1 MWYNTR
7 DFMKGVFSM
16 LKKLNSELITS
27 LLFILIGVLLVVFR
41 DRTLGLVM
49 TVAGAIFLISGVL
62 ELLKNN
68 WTGGAVS
75 LIIGLS
81 IIVFG
86 WILTEIVILVFGILI
101 ALKGLVALI
110 DELRKFKKNALD
122 ITFAVLTI
130 VIGLLLAFGEL
141 LSIMIA
147 IAGVMLMFNGIVRLI
162 SAATKNEIR

>member
-1 MWYNTR
+1 MCYNTK
-7 DFMKGVFSM
+7 DFMKGVCSM
-16 LKKLNSELITS
+16 LKKFNSELILS
-27 LLFILIGVLLVVFR
+27 LLYILIGVLLVIFR

-49 TVAGAIFLISGVL
+49 TVAGVIFLVFGIL
-62 ELLKNN
+62 ELLRSN

-86 WILTEIVILVFGILI
+86 WVLTEIVILVFGILI
-101 ALKGLVALI
+101 ALKGVVALI
-110 DELRKFKKNALD
+110 DELRRFKKNAVD
-122 ITFAVLTI
+122 IIFAVLTI

-147 IAGVMLMFNGIVRLI
+147 IAGVMLMFNGIVKLI
-162 SAATKNEIR
+162 SSAAKTDN

>member
-1 MWYNTR
+1 
-7 DFMKGVFSM
+7 M

>member
-1 MWYNTR
+1 
-7 DFMKGVFSM
+7 MKGVFSM

-86 WILTEIVILVFGILI
+86 WILTGIVILIFGILI

-110 DELRKFKKNALD
+110 EELRKFKKNALD
-122 ITFAVLTI
+122 ISFAVLTI

>member
-1 MWYNTR
+1 
-7 DFMKGVFSM
+7 M
-16 LKKLNSELITS
+16 LKKFNSELILS
-27 LLFILIGVLLVVFR
+27 LLYILIGVLLVIFR

-49 TVAGAIFLISGVL
+49 TVAGVIFLVFGIL
-62 ELLKNN
+62 ELLRSN

-86 WILTEIVILVFGILI
+86 WVLTEIVILVFGILI
-101 ALKGLVALI
+101 ALKGVVALI
-110 DELRKFKKNALD
+110 DELRRFKKNAVD
-122 ITFAVLTI
+122 IIFAVLTI

-147 IAGVMLMFNGIVRLI
+147 IAGVMLMFNGIVKLI
-162 SAATKNEIR
+162 SSAAKTDN

>member
-1 MWYNTR
+1 
-7 DFMKGVFSM
+7 M

-27 LLFILIGVLLVVFR
+27 LLFILIGVLLVIFR

-86 WILTEIVILVFGILI
+86 WILTGIVILIFGILI

-110 DELRKFKKNALD
+110 EELRKFKKNALD